1 MLLNKLQIQRQIL
14 LFNQV
19 ESQKQAQ
26 QLQNVGGITNDVP
39 DNVKEEDP
47 DNIDGGLDAN

>member
-1 MLLNKLQIQRQIL
+1 
-14 LFNQV
+14 V
-19 ESQKQAQ
+19 ESQKQAQQQ

-47 DNIDGGLDAN
+47 DNIDGGLDANQPSDQSADVQN